1 MERTG
6 PKGVGSQ
13 NPHNPLTLPKKCA
26 FCPCFFLTGTLS
38 TRIRWTSRMQNPV
51 ENKAGLGILCS
62 YIIKSVVL
70 LARSYLSMQLGF
82 VRMQSGTDRTKK
94 RAQEA
99 PSPRRKIVTLLF
111 TLHPSFIN
119 ERFPCSGSSTRLFF
133 HPSRSYLFPI
143 ILGVFGALR
152 GRCGH
157 TACKCMKIF
166 SH

>member
-1 MERTG
+1 MIFVRPKPTVHVHASSLRMEHTG
-6 PKGVGSQ
+6 SNECWITKPPQPV
-13 NPHNPLTLPKKCA
+13 NPYEKMHFLSW
-26 FCPCFFLTGTLS
+26 FFLTGALS
-38 TRIRWTSRMQNPV
+38 TRIRWTGHMQNPV

-82 VRMQSGTDRTKK
+82 VQMQNGPDRTKK

-119 ERFPCSGSSTRLFF
+119 ERFPYSGSSTRLFF
-133 HPSRSYLFPI
+133 HP
-143 ILGVFGALR
+143 
-152 GRCGH
+152 
-157 TACKCMKIF
+157 
-166 SH
+166 

>member
-1 MERTG
+1 MEHTG
-6 PKGVGSQ
+6 PTNVGSQ
-13 NPHNPLTLPKKCA
+13 NPHNQLTLTKKYT
-26 FCPCFFLTGTLS
+26 FCPGFFLTGALS
-38 TRIRWTSRMQNPV
+38 TRIRWTGHMQNPV

-82 VRMQSGTDRTKK
+82 VQMQSGSDRTKK

-119 ERFPCSGSSTRLFF
+119 ERFPYSGSSTRLFF
-133 HPSRSYLFPI
+133 HP
-143 ILGVFGALR
+143 
-152 GRCGH
+152 
-157 TACKCMKIF
+157 
-166 SH
+166 

>member
-1 MERTG
+1 
-6 PKGVGSQ
+6 
-13 NPHNPLTLPKKCA
+13 
-26 FCPCFFLTGTLS
+26 
-38 TRIRWTSRMQNPV
+38 MQNPV
-51 ENKAGLGILCS
+51 ENKASLGILCS

-82 VRMQSGTDRTKK
+82 VQMQSGPDRTKK

-133 HPSRSYLFPI
+133 HPLPLIPVPYYFRGVRRAQGSVRSHSMQMYEDFFSLDSTLFLRVFKPHCQVPSSASQKRFVLSLSRE
-143 ILGVFGALR
+143 G
-152 GRCGH
+152 
-157 TACKCMKIF
+157 
-166 SH
+166 